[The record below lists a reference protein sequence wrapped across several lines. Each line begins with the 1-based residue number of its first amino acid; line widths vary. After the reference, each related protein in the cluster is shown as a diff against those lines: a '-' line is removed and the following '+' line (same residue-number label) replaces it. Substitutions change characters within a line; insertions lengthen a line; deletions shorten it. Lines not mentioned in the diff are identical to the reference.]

1 MKYELTK
8 CNNLNF
14 KIKDGTTGYIK
25 TNEAK
30 SMFYI
35 YFDKDKNSCFD
46 VSLQINVD
54 ALTIVFGT
62 LAEFEKWAIR
72 NELEIIPRN
81 SETYTDWKVG
91 DFIQNKFTKTV
102 CIITA
107 KLGHIFY
114 IGERVFIYSA
124 EDLKEKFKLVLTEY
138 EKELSETT
146 EEKVIPFKEG
156 DRVLARSFNYETWKF
171 DIFINYKKDEKYPYC
186 CIYDEYALCIP
197 LNEHTW
203 KLLATTD
210 EYKEENIAA
219 ANE

>member
-1 MKYELTK
+1 MKYDLTK

-35 YFDKDKNSCFD
+35 YFDKDKNSCFNA
-46 VSLQINVD
+46 SLQINVD
-54 ALTIVFGT
+54 ALTLVFGT

-72 NELEIIPRN
+72 NKLEIIHRN

-146 EEKVIPFKEG
+146 EEKVIPFEKG
-156 DRVLARSFNYETWKF
+156 DSVLVRRSKF
-171 DIFINYKKDEKYPYC
+171 DEWDFDFFESYDNILIAPYVCKKGNYPYC
-186 CIYDEYALCIP
+186 IP
-197 LNEHTW
+197 FNEKTW
-203 KLLATTD
+203 QLLGTTD
-210 EYKEENIAA
+210 DYKEK
-219 ANE
+219 

>member
-1 MKYELTK
+1 MKYDLTK

-25 TNEAK
+25 TNNAK

-146 EEKVIPFKEG
+146 EEKVIPFEKG
-156 DRVLARSFNYETWKF
+156 DRVLVRRSKF
-171 DIFINYKKDEKYPYC
+171 DKWDFDFFESYDNILVAPYVCKKGNYPYC
-186 CIYDEYALCIP
+186 IP
-197 LNEHTW
+197 FNEKTW
-203 KLLATTD
+203 QLLGTTD
-210 EYKEENIAA
+210 DYKEK
-219 ANE
+219 

>member
-54 ALTIVFGT
+54 ALTLVFGT

-91 DFIQNKFTKTV
+91 DFIQNKFTKRV

-146 EEKVIPFKEG
+146 EEKVIPFKKG
-156 DRVLARSFNYETWKF
+156 DKVLVKDVNTMPWDFNVFRRYEKGR
-171 DIFINYKKDEKYPYC
+171 EYPYYC
-186 CIYDEYALCIP
+186 EDGDSYKQCIP
-197 LNEHTW
+197 FNEKTW
-203 KLLATTD
+203 KLLGTTD
-210 EYKEENIAA
+210 VYEEDLA

>member
-146 EEKVIPFKEG
+146 EEKVIPFEKG
-156 DRVLARSFNYETWKF
+156 DRVLVKHSKF
-171 DIFINYKKDEKYPYC
+171 DKWDFDFFEYYDNILVASYVCKKGNYPYC
-186 CIYDEYALCIP
+186 IP
-197 LNEHTW
+197 FNEKTW
-203 KLLATTD
+203 QLLGTTD
-210 EYKEENIAA
+210 DYKEK
-219 ANE
+219 

>member
-1 MKYELTK
+1 MKYDLTK

-46 VSLQINVD
+46 ASLQINVD
-54 ALTIVFGT
+54 ALTLVFET

-146 EEKVIPFKEG
+146 EEKVIPFEKG
-156 DRVLARSFNYETWKF
+156 DRVLVRRSKF
-171 DIFINYKKDEKYPYC
+171 DKWDFDFFESYDNILVAPYVCKKGNYPYC
-186 CIYDEYALCIP
+186 IP
-197 LNEHTW
+197 FNEKTW
-203 KLLATTD
+203 QLLGTTD
-210 EYKEENIAA
+210 DYKEK
-219 ANE
+219 

>member
-1 MKYELTK
+1 MKYDLTK

-35 YFDKDKNSCFD
+35 YFDKDKNSCFNA
-46 VSLQINVD
+46 SLQINAD
-54 ALTIVFGT
+54 ALTLVFGT

-146 EEKVIPFKEG
+146 EEKVIPFEKG
-156 DRVLARSFNYETWKF
+156 DRVLVKRSKF
-171 DIFINYKKDEKYPYC
+171 DKWDFDFFEYYDNILVASYVCKKGNYPYC
-186 CIYDEYALCIP
+186 IP
-197 LNEHTW
+197 FNEKTW
-203 KLLATTD
+203 QLLGTTD
-210 EYKEENIAA
+210 DYKEK
-219 ANE
+219 

>member
-1 MKYELTK
+1 MKYDLTK

-14 KIKDGTTGYIK
+14 KIKDGSTGYIK
-25 TNEAK
+25 INNAK

-35 YFDKDKNSCFD
+35 YFDKDKNSCFNA
-46 VSLQINVD
+46 SLQINVD
-54 ALTIVFGT
+54 ALTLVFVT

-146 EEKVIPFKEG
+146 EEKVIPFEKG
-156 DRVLARSFNYETWKF
+156 DRVLVKRSKF
-171 DIFINYKKDEKYPYC
+171 DKWDFDFFEYYDNILVASYVCKKGNYPYC
-186 CIYDEYALCIP
+186 IP
-197 LNEHTW
+197 FNEKTW
-203 KLLATTD
+203 QLLGTTD
-210 EYKEENIAA
+210 DYKEK
-219 ANE
+219 

>member
-1 MKYELTK
+1 MKYDLTK

-35 YFDKDKNSCFD
+35 YFDKDKNSCFNA
-46 VSLQINVD
+46 SLQINVD
-54 ALTIVFGT
+54 ALTLVFGT

-72 NELEIIPRN
+72 NKLEIIPRN

-91 DFIQNKFTKTV
+91 DFIQNKCTKTV
-102 CIITA
+102 RIITA

-124 EDLKEKFKLVLTEY
+124 EDLKEKYKLVLTEY

-146 EEKVIPFKEG
+146 EEKVIPFEKG
-156 DRVLARSFNYETWKF
+156 DRVLVKRSKF
-171 DIFINYKKDEKYPYC
+171 DKWDFDFF
-186 CIYDEYALCIP
+186 
-197 LNEHTW
+197 
-203 KLLATTD
+203 
-210 EYKEENIAA
+210 
-219 ANE
+219 

>member
-1 MKYELTK
+1 MKYDLTK

-25 TNEAK
+25 VVRNPFR
-30 SMFYI
+30 FYL
-35 YFDKDKNSCFD
+35 YFDRDKNCGFD
-46 VSLQINVD
+46 TELQLPTDTLSVVFESLT
-54 ALTIVFGT
+54 A
-62 LAEFEKWAIR
+62 FEKWA
-72 NELEIIPRN
+72 EATKLEIIPRDPN
-81 SETYTDWKVG
+81 TYTDWKVG

-146 EEKVIPFKEG
+146 EEKVIPFEKG
-156 DRVLARSFNYETWKF
+156 DRVLVKRSKF
-171 DIFINYKKDEKYPYC
+171 DKWDFDFFEYYDNILVASYVCKKGNYPYC
-186 CIYDEYALCIP
+186 IP
-197 LNEHTW
+197 FNEKTW
-203 KLLATTD
+203 QLLGTTD
-210 EYKEENIAA
+210 DYKEK
-219 ANE
+219 

>member
-1 MKYELTK
+1 MKYDLTK

-46 VSLQINVD
+46 ASLQINVD
-54 ALTIVFGT
+54 ALTLVFGT

-81 SETYTDWKVG
+81 SKTYTDWKVG
-91 DFIQNKFTKTV
+91 DFIQHKFTKTV

-146 EEKVIPFKEG
+146 EEKVIPFEKG
-156 DRVLARSFNYETWKF
+156 DRVLARRSKF
-171 DIFINYKKDEKYPYC
+171 DKWDFDFFEYYDNILVAPYVCKKGNYPYC
-186 CIYDEYALCIP
+186 IP
-197 LNEHTW
+197 FNEKTW
-203 KLLATTD
+203 KLLGTTNA
-210 EYKEENIAA
+210 YKEE
-219 ANE
+219 E

>member
-1 MKYELTK
+1 MKYDLTK

-25 TNEAK
+25 VVRNPFR
-30 SMFYI
+30 FYL
-35 YFDKDKNSCFD
+35 YFDRDKNSGFD
-46 VSLQINVD
+46 TELQLPTDTLSVVFESLT
-54 ALTIVFGT
+54 A
-62 LAEFEKWAIR
+62 FEKWA
-72 NELEIIPRN
+72 EATKLEIIPRN

-146 EEKVIPFKEG
+146 EEKVIPFEKG
-156 DRVLARSFNYETWKF
+156 DRVLVRRSKF
-171 DIFINYKKDEKYPYC
+171 DKWDFDFFESYDNILIAPYVCKKGNYPYC
-186 CIYDEYALCIP
+186 IP
-197 LNEHTW
+197 FNEKTW
-203 KLLATTD
+203 QLLGTTD
-210 EYKEENIAA
+210 DYKEK
-219 ANE
+219 